1 MKTRYQQLQPEER
14 VTLASLLQQGHSL
27 RSIAK
32 VLGRSPSSLSR
43 EVARNG
49 GMAGYASQPAR
60 QAAVVRRS
68 RARPLPKLHGDGVLW
83 GVVSHLLG
91 WLWSPRQIARTLR
104 RMWPNNPDMH
114 VSHETIYNAIYAH
127 PKGELRKLL
136 VACLRQANNT
146 RRPRS
151 GGVDRR
157 GQIPE
162 MVSIHVRPPE
172 VNDRV
177 MPGHWE
183 GDLIKGAGNRSSVGV
198 LVERTTRLVLLAKMP
213 DATAESALAAFTA
226 KLNQIAQPLRKSL
239 TYDQGR
245 EMARHRELARN
256 TNIKVYFCD
265 PHSPWQR
272 GSCENTN
279 GLLRQMLPKG
289 TDLSIHDQQALDS
302 MADLLNNRPRE
313 TLGWRTPIQVFR
325 ELMTAAAEK
334 TGATIH

>member
-1 MKTRYQQLQPEER
+1 M
-14 VTLASLLQQGHSL
+14 TLASLLQQGHSL

-32 VLGRSPSSLSR
+32 VLERSPSSVSR
-43 EVARNG
+43 EVARNRS
-49 GMAGYASQPAR
+49 AEGYASQSAR
-60 QAAVVRRS
+60 QAALARRS
-68 RARPLPKLHGDGVLW
+68 RAKRLPKLHADGALW
-83 GVVSHLLG
+83 GVVSHLLTG
-91 WLWSPRQIARTLR
+91 LWSPRQIARTLR
-104 RMWPNNPDMH
+104 RMWPDHPERH

-127 PKGELRKLL
+127 PKGELRKAL
-136 VACLRQANNT
+136 VACLRQARNT

-151 GGVDRR
+151 GGEDRR

-226 KLNQIAQPLRKSL
+226 KLNQITQPLRQSL

-289 TDLSIHDQQALDS
+289 TDLSIHDQEALDS

-313 TLGWRTPIQVFR
+313 TLDWRTPIQIFK
-325 ELMTAAAEK
+325 ELMQVAAEK